1 MSWCSLRK
9 QHTAVKYC
17 INAVETVD
25 LRAGG
30 AEILESISGEQS
42 RKEMKTNSGRHMDQ
56 MIRTQ
61 DNNPLVLYAAFISF
75 LLFSV
80 FSVIILRR
88 LSEAVFSLKEL

>member
-1 MSWCSLRK
+1 MN
-9 QHTAVKYC
+9 TAVQYC

-30 AEILESISGEQS
+30 SEILESISGEQS

-61 DNNPLVLYAAFISF
+61 DNNPLVLYAAFIFF

-80 FSVIILRR
+80 LTVIILYR
-88 LSEAVFSLKEL
+88 LSKVLFILMEL

>member
-1 MSWCSLRK
+1 MN
-9 QHTAVKYC
+9 TAVQFC

-30 AEILESISGEQS
+30 SEILESISGEQS

-80 FSVIILRR
+80 FAVMILCC
-88 LSEAVFSLKEL
+88 LSEALFILKELYKFD

>member
-1 MSWCSLRK
+1 MNS
-9 QHTAVKYC
+9 AVQYC

-25 LRAGG
+25 LQAGG
-30 AEILESISGEQS
+30 SEILESISGEQS

-80 FSVIILRR
+80 FAVIILCR
-88 LSEAVFSLKEL
+88 LSEALFIIKEPYNFK

>member
-1 MSWCSLRK
+1 M
-9 QHTAVKYC
+9 QYY

-30 AEILESISGEQS
+30 SEVLESISGEQS

-80 FSVIILRR
+80 FAVIILCR
-88 LSEAVFSLKEL
+88 LSEALFILKEL